1 MLSPGTV
8 ERSETGG
15 GSITDIPT
23 PQIQGPHENVSITP
37 KSAHENARNTAM
49 KRFPTAD
56 LIDPEHHP
64 SSQVIDITSHGIY
77 SNVPRHPKRPGH
89 MRIRVQLLEPNRR
102 IRTRAMDSRQ
112 TDHQT
117 TQRDAPTASSD

>member
-1 MLSPGTV
+1 
-8 ERSETGG
+8 
-15 GSITDIPT
+15 
-23 PQIQGPHENVSITP
+23 
-37 KSAHENARNTAM
+37 M

-89 MRIRVQLLEPNRR
+89 MYSCGQLLEPNRR
-102 IRTRAMDSRQ
+102 IRTRAMDGRQ

-117 TQRDAPTASSD
+117 TQRGESTASSD

>member
-1 MLSPGTV
+1 
-8 ERSETGG
+8 
-15 GSITDIPT
+15 
-23 PQIQGPHENVSITP
+23 
-37 KSAHENARNTAM
+37 M

-89 MRIRVQLLEPNRR
+89 MRIRVQLLEPNR
-102 IRTRAMDSRQ
+102 
-112 TDHQT
+112 
-117 TQRDAPTASSD
+117 